1 MELLTVDTVCD
12 YVASQLGSHPEAPL
26 DCSRLQAQEVTGGN
40 LNYAFAVRDAKG
52 HAVFVKQ
59 APDFIKVI
67 GPAAQ
72 LTRERMRLEVQ
83 VYQEWVDKGAEM
95 SRYIPRIWK
104 FDEEAMAFIMEFLG
118 SSQLLQQSLF
128 QGEAQETLAKS
139 LGECMAIMHS
149 RTGKLD
155 AGGRARLAASYENR
169 LLRDIQLEYVF
180 SKCYREDPRAAMLRE
195 DSGFMTEVEN
205 LKAIYNGQNQENL
218 SLCHGDLH
226 AGSVMVDGA
235 ASSDSWQHR
244 SPAFGLDGLGSW
256 LISPEDL
263 FSRELEEPPTIWEA
277 YVEAMK
283 AAGISSDLLGTI
295 EVETLGFIG
304 CEVART
310 ALGLAFAR
318 SLRIEDCDPYGD
330 RFDCCCFGA
339 RSGKPSIF
347 QVVLQAVSLRWI
359 ASTTSRH
366 QPMPA
371 LLALLERRVGSKVS
385 GSCGELVMKMGNQEA
400 RSALPIAGSL
410 RLEKGGLYL
419 WTLQVVRQCDARPQI
434 HFGIHGLGHAES
446 SARPWRLV
454 NISRCSRSRDDGPW
468 MSRPAGDLYI
478 AEGDFIHCEADF
490 RGLQVPLGRF
500 SFAVNDGPFEL
511 VFEDIP
517 LVHGAMNPV
526 VAMGGDGTMVRV
538 CAT

>member
-12 YVASQLGSHPEAPL
+12 YVTRQSMAVAVARVQMFDHQDWQSVDQKDLRS
-26 DCSRLQAQEVTGGN
+26 SGN

-83 VYQEWVDKGAEM
+83 VYQEWVDKGEKAENNVGFHV
-95 SRYIPRIWK
+95 R

-149 RTGKLD
+149 RTHCSKLD

-226 AGSVMVDGA
+226 AGSVMA
-235 ASSDSWQHR
+235 TR
-244 SPAFGLDGLGSW
+244 S
-256 LISPEDL
+256 
-263 FSRELEEPPTIWEA
+263 
-277 YVEAMK
+277 
-283 AAGISSDLLGTI
+283 
-295 EVETLGFIG
+295 
-304 CEVART
+304 
-310 ALGLAFAR
+310 
-318 SLRIEDCDPYGD
+318 
-330 RFDCCCFGA
+330 
-339 RSGKPSIF
+339 
-347 QVVLQAVSLRWI
+347 
-359 ASTTSRH
+359 
-366 QPMPA
+366 
-371 LLALLERRVGSKVS
+371 
-385 GSCGELVMKMGNQEA
+385 
-400 RSALPIAGSL
+400 
-410 RLEKGGLYL
+410 
-419 WTLQVVRQCDARPQI
+419 
-434 HFGIHGLGHAES
+434 
-446 SARPWRLV
+446 
-454 NISRCSRSRDDGPW
+454 
-468 MSRPAGDLYI
+468 
-478 AEGDFIHCEADF
+478 
-490 RGLQVPLGRF
+490 
-500 SFAVNDGPFEL
+500 
-511 VFEDIP
+511 
-517 LVHGAMNPV
+517 
-526 VAMGGDGTMVRV
+526 
-538 CAT
+538 